1 MLEAT
6 VSPVAVATQIEG
18 YGLNTERE
26 MSRTGNG
33 KDWDKLDEGGDSIK
47 KTQEEGLS
55 NVRETLGHH

>member
-1 MLEAT
+1 
-6 VSPVAVATQIEG
+6 VATQIEG